1 MAQQLQP
8 DQRPRGSCEAQ
19 VAQLHHRASSFSFS
33 LGSPS
38 SDSPFFFY
46 HKSKHYH
53 AVRSSSA
60 CNWVP
65 PFCESGG
72 HPLSTLLIALLDFA
86 NKPAQPVTS
95 AGAAKASLGHRI
107 VGGSSA
113 WLRDLEQLENMSD
126 NEQKFFPHNR
136 NQ

>member
-19 VAQLHHRASSFSFS
+19 AAQLHHRASSFSFS

-53 AVRSSSA
+53 AVGSSSA

-95 AGAAKASLGHRI
+95 AGAAKDHWATALWADHRP
-107 VGGSSA
+107 GSA
-113 WLRDLEQLENMSD
+113 I
-126 NEQKFFPHNR
+126 
-136 NQ
+136 